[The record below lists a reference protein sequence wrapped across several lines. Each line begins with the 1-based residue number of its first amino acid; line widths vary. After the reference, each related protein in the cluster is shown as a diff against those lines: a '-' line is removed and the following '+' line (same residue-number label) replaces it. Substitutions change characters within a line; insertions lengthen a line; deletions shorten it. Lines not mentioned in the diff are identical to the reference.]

1 MNAPAKYREP
11 PAPTRDFRQEE
22 LELANKWRA
31 VQTDELSGRLGAR
44 KAATARRII
53 GWQLRAVQAVRKA
66 VERRAA
72 GRKP

>member
-1 MNAPAKYREP
+1 MSNSDNHQPPPLPA
-11 PAPTRDFRQEE
+11 RDFRREE
-22 LELANKWRA
+22 LDLVEKWRA
-31 VQTDELSGRLGAR
+31 VQAAELSGKLGGR
-44 KAATARRII
+44 KAAASRRVI